1 MTCTCLHGIIHVNV
15 NLHKLAYI
23 RIPKSC
29 FCYHHSRV
37 FSGLCLPNSLLFCG
51 HEHRRPTAQTPA
63 SGARPPG
70 WLRPFPLR
78 LPASPSVFFFVNSPL
93 LSSSPFSRSV
103 TTPRASPPPR
113 APARP
118 GALPSRS
125 SARPPHSC
133 PCSRPGL
140 CAAALTPHFFSFPLF
155 LQTMYFCVQE
165 HLKLF
170 LLT

>member
-1 MTCTCLHGIIHVNV
+1 ML
-15 NLHKLAYI
+15 L
-23 RIPKSC
+23 
-29 FCYHHSRV
+29 
-37 FSGLCLPNSLLFCG
+37 LPPFKGFQWPLSSEQSPLL
-51 HEHRRPTAQTPA
+51 RTRAPAATPQTPA

-70 WLRPFPLR
+70 WLCPFPLR

-170 LLT
+170 LLTK